1 MIQLAS
7 RYSLG
12 FIMAGVLL
20 AAPALHSQTSG
31 AGAIPPA
38 DPADVE
44 SIDGIVLAVYD
55 VISGP
60 AGEQRDWDRMR
71 SLFAPEARLIPSG
84 RRQSG
89 GFGHRMLSLED
100 YISSSGPVL
109 EQNGF
114 FEVEIHRVTEEFG
127 NIAHLFSTYESRR
140 NADDPEP
147 FVRGINSFQLYND
160 GERWWILNIFWTDE
174 RTAPI
179 PQRYLP

>member
-1 MIQLAS
+1 MIQRAS

-12 FIMAGVLL
+12 LIVAGLSL
-20 AAPALHSQTSG
+20 AALPLYSQTSG
-31 AGAIPPA
+31 ADAVPQA
-38 DPADVE
+38 DRADVE
-44 SIDGIVLAVYD
+44 SIDAIVLAVYD

-71 SLFAPEARLIPSG
+71 SLFAPGARLIPSG
-84 RRQSG
+84 PRQSG
-89 GFGHRMLSLED
+89 GFGHRMLPLED
-100 YISSSGPVL
+100 YISASGPSL

-147 FVRGINSFQLYND
+147 FVRGINSFQLSND

-179 PQRYLP
+179 PPKYLP

>member
-1 MIQLAS
+1 MIQRAP
-7 RYSLG
+7 RYSVG
-12 FIMAGVLL
+12 FIVAGLLL
-20 AAPALHSQTSG
+20 AAPTLHSQTSG
-31 AGAIPPA
+31 AQVVPSA
-38 DPADVE
+38 DRADVE
-44 SIDGIVLAVYD
+44 SIDAIVLAVYD

-71 SLFAPEARLIPSG
+71 SLFALGARLIPSG
-84 RRQSG
+84 PRQSG
-89 GFGHRMLSLED
+89 GFGHRMLPLED

-140 NADDPEP
+140 NVDDPEP
-147 FVRGINSFQLYND
+147 FVRGINSFQLFND

-179 PQRYLP
+179 PPRYLP

>member
-1 MIQLAS
+1 MIQRAQ

-12 FIMAGVLL
+12 LIVAGLSLVAQPLY
-20 AAPALHSQTSG
+20 SRTSG
-31 AGAIPPA
+31 AEGVPPA
-38 DPADVE
+38 DRADVE
-44 SIDGIVLAVYD
+44 SIDAIVLAVYD

-71 SLFAPEARLIPSG
+71 SLFAPEARLIPSDP
-84 RRQSG
+84 RQSG
-89 GFGHRMLSLED
+89 GFGHRMLPLED
-100 YISSSGPVL
+100 YISTSGSVL

-127 NIAHLFSTYESRR
+127 NIAHLFSTYESRHK
-140 NADDPEP
+140 ADDPEP
-147 FVRGINSFQLYND
+147 FVRGINSFQLYHD

-179 PQRYLP
+179 PPRYLP

>member
-1 MIQLAS
+1 MIQRAQ

-12 FIMAGVLL
+12 LIVAGLSL
-20 AAPALHSQTSG
+20 AAQPLYSQTSG
-31 AGAIPPA
+31 AEGVPPA
-38 DPADVE
+38 DHADVE
-44 SIDGIVLAVYD
+44 SIDAIVLAVYD

-71 SLFAPEARLIPSG
+71 SLFAPGARLIPSG
-84 RRQSG
+84 PRQSG
-89 GFGHRMLSLED
+89 GFGHRMLPLED
-100 YISSSGPVL
+100 YISTSGSVL

-127 NIAHLFSTYESRR
+127 NIAHLFSTYESRHKV
-140 NADDPEP
+140 DDPEP
-147 FVRGINSFQLYND
+147 FVRGINSFQLYHD

-179 PQRYLP
+179 PPRYLP

>member
-1 MIQLAS
+1 MIQRAP
-7 RYSLG
+7 RYSLR
-12 FIMAGVLL
+12 FIVAGLL
-20 AAPALHSQTSG
+20 LVAPTLHSQTSG
-31 AGAIPPA
+31 AEAVPPA
-38 DPADVE
+38 DRADVE
-44 SIDGIVLAVYD
+44 SIDAIVLAVYD

-71 SLFAPEARLIPSG
+71 SLFAPGARLIPLG
-84 RRQSG
+84 PRQSG

-100 YISSSGPVL
+100 YIASSGPVL

-140 NADDPEP
+140 NVDDPEP
-147 FVRGINSFQLYND
+147 FVRGINSFQLFND

-179 PQRYLP
+179 PPRYLP

>member
-1 MIQLAS
+1 MIQRAT
-7 RYSLG
+7 RYSFG
-12 FIMAGVLL
+12 FIVAGLLL
-20 AAPALHSQTSG
+20 AAPTLHSQISG
-31 AGAIPPA
+31 GEVVSPA

-44 SIDGIVLAVYD
+44 GIDAIVLAVYD

-60 AGEQRDWDRMR
+60 AGAQRDWDRMR
-71 SLFAPEARLIPSG
+71 SLFAPGARLIPSG

-89 GFGHRMLSLED
+89 GFGHRMVSLEE

-140 NADDPEP
+140 NVDDPEP
-147 FVRGINSFQLYND
+147 FVRGINSFQLHHD

-179 PQRYLP
+179 PPKYLP